1 MLTLH
6 PAPRDPHPDRLPDEA
21 VWMDLFNPTPEE
33 IAYVER
39 GAGVRVPSVA
49 ELSEIESSSRI
60 HAEHGVL
67 YMSTPAVL
75 RTPTAE
81 PAVSPLGFVLSPQ
94 RLVTIRFA
102 DLPAVAAYAAQCEK
116 EEPPRSSVAAFIGL
130 LEAIVDRLADVLETI
145 GARLDEISATVFHGN
160 NGRPPAPARADAALR
175 QVLRTVGRAGDHVS
189 KIRDTL
195 LGIGRI
201 VPFVS
206 EVAASWMPAE
216 SRTRLH
222 TLQQDIVS
230 LNDYD
235 AHLSNKIQF
244 LLDATLGFIN
254 IEQNTIIKTLTVV
267 SVVGIPPTLVASIY
281 GMNFK
286 IMPELNWAFGYPY
299 GLGMI
304 LLSAIAPLVW
314 FRLRGWL

>member
-6 PAPRDPHPDRLPDEA
+6 PAPRGPRPDRLPGET
-21 VWMDLFNPTPEE
+21 VWIDLLDPTPEE
-33 IAYVER
+33 RAYVER
-39 GAGVRVPSVA
+39 GAGVRLPTRA

-67 YMSTPAVL
+67 YMSTPTVL
-75 RTPTAE
+75 RSAAGE
-81 PAVSPLGFVLSPQ
+81 PGASPLGFVLSPQ

-102 DLPAVAAYAAQCEK
+102 ELPAVATYAAQCEN
-116 EEPPRSSVAAFIGL
+116 EEPPRSSIAAFIGL
-130 LEAIVDRLADVLETI
+130 TEAIVDRMADVLEQI
-145 GARLDEISATVFHGN
+145 GAQLDELSAAVFHGN
-160 NGRPPAPARADAALR
+160 DALPSAPARADAALR
-175 QVLRTVGRAGDHVS
+175 AALRTVGRAGDHVS

-201 VPFVS
+201 VPFVA
-206 EVAASWMPAE
+206 ETAGWIPAE
-216 SRTRLH
+216 SKTRLN
-222 TLQQDIVS
+222 TLRQDIVS

-299 GLGMI
+299 GLGLI

>member
-1 MLTLH
+1 MMILH
-6 PAPRDPHPDRLPDEA
+6 PAPRGPRPDTLPDKT
-21 VWMDLFNPTPEE
+21 VWIDLLDPTPEE
-33 IAYVER
+33 RAYVER
-39 GAGVRVPSVA
+39 GAGVRVPTQA
-49 ELSEIESSSRI
+49 ELSEIETSSRI

-67 YMSTPAVL
+67 YMSTPTVM
-75 RTPTAE
+75 RSSPTE

-102 DLPAVAAYAAQCEK
+102 ELPAVATFAAQCEN
-116 EEPPRSSVAAFIGL
+116 EEQPRSSIATFVGL
-130 LEAIVDRLADVLETI
+130 TEAIVDRMADVLEQI
-145 GARLDEISATVFHGN
+145 GAQLDELSAAVFHGSDA
-160 NGRPPAPARADAALR
+160 RPPAPARADAALR
-175 QVLRTVGRAGDHVS
+175 AALRTVGRAGDHVS

-201 VPFVS
+201 VPFVA
-206 EVAASWMPAE
+206 ETADWIPAE
-216 SRTRLH
+216 AKTRLH
-222 TLQQDIVS
+222 TLRQDIVS

-286 IMPELNWAFGYPY
+286 IMPELNWALGYPY
-299 GLGMI
+299 ALALI
-304 LLSAIAPLVW
+304 LLSAIAPLAW